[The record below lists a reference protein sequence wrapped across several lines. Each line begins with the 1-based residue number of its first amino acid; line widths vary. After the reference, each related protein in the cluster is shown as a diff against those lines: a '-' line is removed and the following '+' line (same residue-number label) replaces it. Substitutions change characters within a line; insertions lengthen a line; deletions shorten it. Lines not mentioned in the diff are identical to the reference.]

1 VIVLEIKN
9 GFAGTQP
16 GTIKLMLFKGPAPV
30 IFKVLD
36 VISQVLVCFSSLCCG
51 LVNSDGSAPVVRK
64 GVSVSRLRETRQRAF
79 RKPRAVIDSLL
90 VFLRGY

>member
-30 IFKVLD
+30 TFKVPD
-36 VISQVLVCFSSLCCG
+36 VISQVLVWFSNLCGG
-51 LVNSDGSAPVVRK
+51 LVNGDGSAPLVLK
-64 GVSVSRLRETRQRAF
+64 GVSVRRWR
-79 RKPRAVIDSLL
+79 
-90 VFLRGY
+90 